1 MKEIMTRIK
10 GRQANDETGEDFMEF
25 VTEAKLYK
33 RGEAIYLIYEESEL
47 SGVPGCKTRLKL
59 KDGEVQMKRF
69 GAGAGAGSEIRF
81 EKGKRYTGFYETPFG
96 AIEMEVLTNDLE
108 NTLSEHG
115 DGHIDIDYSI
125 SLKGLLEG
133 RNRLNITLM

>member
-1 MKEIMTRIK
+1 MKEIMIRIK

-81 EKGKRYTGFYETPFG
+81 EKGKRYR
-96 AIEMEVLTNDLE
+96 VL
-108 NTLSEHG
+108 
-115 DGHIDIDYSI
+115 
-125 SLKGLLEG
+125 
-133 RNRLNITLM
+133 